1 MSALRT
7 PPLAEVNVN
16 KLVSTAAAVRSAA
29 AAFLG
34 PERAADVLDAA
45 DRELL
50 LALPLVVPRGRAGV
64 GAGVLAAPR
73 DGAPRGRKT
82 ACARGHACGGRT
94 AAAAAATTAAVEA
107 SAAGGCRRGGG
118 GAPALGTMRRPA
130 PLAGLV

>member
-1 MSALRT
+1 M
-7 PPLAEVNVN
+7 
-16 KLVSTAAAVRSAA
+16 
-29 AAFLG
+29 
-34 PERAADVLDAA
+34 LDAA
-45 DRELL
+45 DLELL
-50 LALPLVVPRGRAGV
+50 LALQIVEPRVRAAV
-64 GAGVLAAPR
+64 GAGVLSAPR

-82 ACARGHACGGRT
+82 TCARGHACGGRT